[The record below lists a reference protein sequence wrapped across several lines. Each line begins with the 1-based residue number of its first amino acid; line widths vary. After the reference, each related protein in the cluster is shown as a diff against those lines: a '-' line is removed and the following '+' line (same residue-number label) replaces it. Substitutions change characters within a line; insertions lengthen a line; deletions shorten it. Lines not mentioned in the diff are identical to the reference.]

1 MQNELNNCFETIREL
16 KSTASGHCPFTQES
30 LQNNDYVRFYMGL
43 PNFSVLKSV
52 FDYVVPPKST
62 SSSRNPTKL
71 DSFQEFMITLAK
83 LRLDSPLQEFA
94 YWFDISMAT
103 VSRIFLKW
111 LTIHDV
117 KLRPLIKWLDR
128 AMLWTSTPACYRAS
142 FDKKVVIIL
151 DCFEIFIE

>member
-1 MQNELNNCFETIREL
+1 M
-16 KSTASGHCPFTQES
+16 S
-30 LQNNDYVRFYMGL
+30 LTNDYVRFYTGR
-43 PNFSVLKSV
+43 PHFSVLKSL

-94 YWFDISMAT
+94 CRFDISMAT

-111 LTIHDV
+111 LTTLDV
-117 KLRPLIKWLDR
+117 KLRPLIEWPDR

-142 FDKKVVIIL
+142 FGKKVAL
-151 DCFEIFIE
+151 F